1 MPSTS
6 CALIGIIQVELR
18 IDHTVIKKHSDRVA
32 EIINLVS
39 PGHFCSRAA
48 IACHHGRQQLRG
60 ISVTRSLRASKP
72 ISSLPEF
79 EGTLALTRLLTRRLH
94 VSSLSVC
101 RHCVAHLA
109 SLFIVKP
116 HGPGWLKTEASSR
129 PGFIDPHLAHST
141 SSPPSIPTSLSHRSF
156 VPFFV
161 HCSSIGS
168 FRLQRTLTDR
178 KPLRVCGRVRVLD
191 HAKEEFFVYSFQRE

>member
-1 MPSTS
+1 MNTERDAAKLKGCSFQECWVVPSSS

-48 IACHHGRQQLRG
+48 IACHHGRRQLRG

-72 ISSLPEF
+72 ISSFPEF
-79 EGTLALTRLLTRRLH
+79 EGSLALTRLLTRRLH
-94 VSSLSVC
+94 VRNLSVC

-109 SLFIVKP
+109 SLFVVKP
-116 HGPGWLKTEASSR
+116 HGPGRLKTRSQLAPGIHRSAPR
-129 PGFIDPHLAHST
+129 PFNQLSTIHST
-141 SSPPSIPTSLSHRSF
+141 ISLS
-156 VPFFV
+156 
-161 HCSSIGS
+161 
-168 FRLQRTLTDR
+168 
-178 KPLRVCGRVRVLD
+178 
-191 HAKEEFFVYSFQRE
+191 